1 MFTGRRRVAR
11 RAGYHLRIRIKMP
24 SPRLRVSTWQVPP
37 WSAPSGNCVFR
48 GGPPSHSGWIALE
61 DDGEED
67 AWVLDD
73 GNLAIVSLGR
83 PAQGHRFSK
92 HIALPPDALPRQAT
106 VKEVDNSWNMTIPRR
121 RKPPG
126 APRSLPSVAEQPV
139 ASRHTSLRP
148 VAPAQAPHVAS
159 STKPHPSVPQPAAEQ
174 EAPAATRS
182 VARAPEAAKAKKKTR
197 ASPESVTPNLY
208 DVLQSTAEPL
218 LHECTADQANVQ
230 TPIECSQEWQAVK
243 GGGFVRTA

>member
-1 MFTGRRRVAR
+1 MAGVLEQLGFADFHIHVNHRELL
-11 RAGYHLRIRIKMP
+11 RA
-24 SPRLRVSTWQVPP
+24 
-37 WSAPSGNCVFR
+37 F
-48 GGPPSHSGWIALE
+48 
-61 DDGEED
+61 
-67 AWVLDD
+67 VLAA
-73 GNLAIVSLGR
+73 GL
-83 PAQGHRFSK
+83 
-92 HIALPPDALPRQAT
+92 T
-106 VKEVDNSWNMTIPRR
+106 
-121 RKPPG
+121 
-126 APRSLPSVAEQPV
+126 
-139 ASRHTSLRP
+139 
-148 VAPAQAPHVAS
+148 
-159 STKPHPSVPQPAAEQ
+159 AEQ